1 MALAQQAPETASPAA
16 ASLPSPTK
24 DKGASGRGNWY
35 ASWGYS
41 RQQYAPSDIRVSQP
55 ALGNDFTLRQVA
67 GSDFPA
73 DLQETL
79 GSITSLEFT
88 NPQENIRIGR
98 YLNAEKTFAIE
109 FSLDHSKYN
118 TNPNQ
123 SVAVSG
129 KVANG
134 TQPINGAMVLSPDN
148 FNYNLHNGLNHI
160 MVNAVWLHHLYGPE
174 NQPGDLQLIS
184 RVGAGILLPHAD
196 NVIFGNPNQVGPKN
210 QNVCCTGSKDWWQI
224 NGWTTGVE
232 LGVRYAFYRSVYL
245 ELTSKL
251 AYGSLGGVPVY
262 QGTADHSLWMSEQ
275 VLSMGFHF

>member
-1 MALAQQAPETASPAA
+1 M
-16 ASLPSPTK
+16 
-24 DKGASGRGNWY
+24 
-35 ASWGYS
+35 
-41 RQQYAPSDIRVSQP
+41 SQP
-55 ALGNDFTLRQVA
+55 TLGNDFTLRQVA

-73 DLQETL
+73 NLQETVD
-79 GSITSLEFT
+79 SITSLEFT

-98 YLNAEKTFAIE
+98 YLDANKTFAIE

-123 SVAVSG
+123 TVAVDG
-129 KVANG
+129 KIASV
-134 TQPINGAMVLSPDN
+134 TQPINGSMVLTPDN
-148 FNYNLHNGLNHI
+148 FNYNLHNGLNHL

-174 NQPGDLQLIS
+174 KQPGELQLIS

-210 QNVCCTGSKDWWQI
+210 QNVCCTGKKDWWQI

-232 LGVRYAFYRSVYL
+232 IGVRHAVYRSVYL
-245 ELTSKL
+245 ELTTKL
-251 AYGSLGGVPVY
+251 AYGELRGVPVY
-262 QGTADHSLWMSEQ
+262 QGTADQPIWMSEQ

>member
-1 MALAQQAPETASPAA
+1 MGKDASDRA
-16 ASLPSPTK
+16 
-24 DKGASGRGNWY
+24 NWY
-35 ASWGYS
+35 FSWGYS
-41 RQQYAPSDIRVSQP
+41 RQQYAPSDIHVSQP
-55 ALGNDFTLRQVA
+55 TLGNDFTLRQVA

-73 DLQETL
+73 NFQETVD
-79 GSITSLEFT
+79 SITSLEFT

-98 YLNAEKTFAIE
+98 YLDANKTFAIE

-123 SVAVSG
+123 TVAVDG
-129 KVANG
+129 KIASV
-134 TQPINGAMVLSPDN
+134 TQPINGSMVLTPDK
-148 FNYNLHNGLNHI
+148 FNYNLHNGLNHL

-174 NQPGDLQLIS
+174 KQPGELQLIS

-210 QNVCCTGSKDWWQI
+210 QNVCCTGKKDWWQI

-232 LGVRYAFYRSVYL
+232 IGVRYAVYRSVYL
-245 ELTSKL
+245 ELTTKL
-251 AYGSLGGVPVY
+251 AYGELRGVPVY
-262 QGTADHSLWMSEQ
+262 QGTADQPIWMSEQ